1 MRVAI
6 PHQLDEDTVRHRLK
20 SRSGEI
26 ADKIPLPGAMVRTD
40 WPSEDRMNLAVEA
53 MGQAIRGHV
62 DIEPGQ
68 LVFEIALPPA
78 LGFIEPMVA
87 GAIRDHGHKL
97 LGKPKGTD

>member
-6 PHQLDEDTVRHRLK
+6 PHQLDEETVRHRLK

-26 ADKIPLPGAMVRTD
+26 ADKIPLPGALVRTD
-40 WPSEDRMNLAVEA
+40 WPNENRMNLAVEA

-68 LVFEIALPPA
+68 LVFEIPLPAALS
-78 LGFIEPMVA
+78 FVEPMVA
-87 GAIRDHGHKL
+87 GAIREHGHKL
-97 LGKPKGTD
+97 LTKG

>member
-6 PHQLDEDTVRHRLK
+6 PHNLDEATVRERLK
-20 SRSGEI
+20 NRSHEI
-26 ADKIPLPGAMVRTD
+26 AGKIPLPGAIVRTD
-40 WPSEDRMNLAVEA
+40 WPSEERMNLSVQA
-53 MGQAIRGHV
+53 MGQAIDGHI

-68 LVFEIALPPA
+68 LVFEIPLPPA

-97 LGKPKGTD
+97 LTKG